1 MHTYAFI
8 VANDIDMAKVSLP
21 AHIGVHTTH
30 PLSDPS
36 RVTVLVTGGARIEDG
51 IAAVMAVYPDAQATL
66 SREQASVWLKNSAER
81 ARVAAE
87 AAEMAEMSAAAAVV
101 AASGKYAEAA
111 AADAVFDAAKAERL
125 TRQ

>member
-8 VANDIDMAKVSLP
+8 VGQIDMTKVDLP

-30 PLSDPS
+30 PTPC
-36 RVTVLVTGGARIEDG
+36 TVLVTGGARIEDG
-51 IAAVMAVYPDAQATL
+51 IAAVMAVYPNARATL

-81 ARVAAE
+81 ARLAAE
-87 AAEMAEMSAAAAVV
+87 AAEIAEVSAAAAVV

-111 AADAVFDAAKAERL
+111 AADAAFDAAKAERL
-125 TRQ
+125 AASNA